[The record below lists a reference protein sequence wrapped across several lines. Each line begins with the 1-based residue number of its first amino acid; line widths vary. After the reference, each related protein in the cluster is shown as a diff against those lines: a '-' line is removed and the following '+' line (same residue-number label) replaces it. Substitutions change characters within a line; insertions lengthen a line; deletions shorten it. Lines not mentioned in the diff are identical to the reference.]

1 MNSSRYNIEGKAKKK
16 NVSKREEDLKTMD
29 NQASVLNQNVN
40 KMHMRSSFSVAA
52 RSC

>member
-1 MNSSRYNIEGKAKKK
+1 MNSSRYNIEGKGKN

-29 NQASVLNQNVN
+29 NQASVLNQNLN